1 LYSRFQIFTLVYVK
15 WRAGMRS
22 WQLNK
27 GASSLDD
34 LILVEREKPQPGP
47 GEVLIRMRACSIN
60 YRDSLIPKGQ
70 YMGGV
75 IDRNLTPLSD
85 GVGVVEAVGSDVT
98 RFQIGDRVA
107 GTFFQGWD
115 SGTPNGIFA
124 ALGAP
129 PAKGMLAEY
138 VTLPETGVVPI
149 AASLS
154 FEEAAT
160 LPCAGVTA
168 WNALME
174 GFPAVKPGAW
184 VAVLGTGGVSLL
196 ALQIAKAAGAHV
208 IATSS
213 SDEKLER
220 VKALGAD
227 AVVNYRTTP
236 AWGEEAARI
245 TGGVDHVVEVGGQG
259 TLAQSMQAIGFNG
272 EIAIIGVLSREG
284 NVTPRDMMFKA
295 GRMRGIFVGSAA
307 MARGLNKAIDANGIK
322 PVVDR
327 VFAFDD
333 AKAAYAHHA
342 SSALFGKA
350 VISI

>member
-1 LYSRFQIFTLVYVK
+1 MK
-15 WRAGMRS
+15 A

-34 LILVEREKPQPGP
+34 MVLVEREKPEPEL
-47 GEVLIRMRACSIN
+47 GEVLIRVRACSIN

-75 IDRNLTPLSD
+75 IDRDIAPLSD
-85 GVGVVEAVGSDVT
+85 GAGEVEAIGAGVT
-98 RFQIGDRVA
+98 KVKVGDRVA

-115 SGTPNGIFA
+115 SGIPSGMYP

-138 VTLPETGVVPI
+138 VALPENGVVPV

-154 FEEAAT
+154 YEEAAT

-174 GFPAVKPGAW
+174 GYPPVKPGAW
-184 VAVLGTGGVSLL
+184 VAILGTGGVSLL
-196 ALQIAKAAGAHV
+196 ALQIAKAAGARV

-220 VKALGAD
+220 VKVLGAD
-227 AVVNYRTTP
+227 AVINYRTTP
-236 AWGEEAARI
+236 DWGVEAARI

-307 MARGLNKAIDANGIK
+307 MARSLNTAIDANGIK
-322 PVVDR
+322 PVVDKT
-327 VFAFDD
+327 FSFDD
-333 AKAAYAHHA
+333 AKAAYAYHA
-342 SSALFGKA
+342 SPALFGKV
-350 VISI
+350 VITL

>member
-1 LYSRFQIFTLVYVK
+1 
-15 WRAGMRS
+15 MRS

-27 GASSLDD
+27 GATSLDD
-34 LILVEREKPQPGP
+34 MILVEREKPQPGP
-47 GEVLIRMRACSIN
+47 GEVLIRVRACSIN

-70 YMGGV
+70 YMGGTV
-75 IDRNLTPLSD
+75 DRDVTPLSD
-85 GVGVVEAVGSDVT
+85 GAGEVEAIGAGVMDIKV
-98 RFQIGDRVA
+98 GDRVA
-107 GTFFQGWD
+107 GTFFQGWE
-115 SGTPNGIFA
+115 SGVPSKIFP

-129 PAKGMLAEY
+129 PAKGMLTEY
-138 VTLPETGVVPI
+138 VTLPEDGVVPL

-154 FEEAAT
+154 YEEAAT

-174 GFPAVKPGAW
+174 GFPAAKPGAW

-196 ALQIAKAAGAHV
+196 ALQIAKAAGARV

-227 AVVNYRTTP
+227 AVINYRTTP
-236 AWGEEAARI
+236 DWGVEAARI

-272 EIAIIGVLSREG
+272 EIAIIGVLSRDG

-307 MARGLNKAIDANGIK
+307 MARSLNAAIDATGIK

-327 VFAFDD
+327 VFSFEE
-333 AKAAYAHHA
+333 AKAAYAYHA
-342 SSALFGKA
+342 SPALFGKT
-350 VISI
+350 VISV

>member
-1 LYSRFQIFTLVYVK
+1 MK
-15 WRAGMRS
+15 A

-34 LILVEREKPQPGP
+34 MVLVEREKPEPGP

-75 IDRNLTPLSD
+75 IDRDITPLSD
-85 GVGVVEAVGSDVT
+85 GAGDVEAIGAGVT
-98 RFQIGDRVA
+98 QFKVGDRVA

-115 SGTPNGIFA
+115 SGIQNNLYP

-129 PAKGMLAEY
+129 PAKGMLTEY
-138 VTLPETGVVPI
+138 VTLPENGIVPI
-149 AASLS
+149 ATSLS

-174 GFPAVKPGAW
+174 GYPPVKPSAW
-184 VAVLGTGGVSLL
+184 VAILGTGGVSLL
-196 ALQIAKAAGAHV
+196 ALQIAKAAGARV

-220 VKALGAD
+220 VKSLGAD
-227 AVVNYRTTP
+227 AAINYRTTP
-236 AWGEEAARI
+236 EWGVEVARI

-307 MARGLNKAIDANGIK
+307 MARSLNAAIDANGIK

-327 VFAFDD
+327 VFGFDD
-333 AKAAYAHHA
+333 AKAAYAYHA
-342 SSALFGKA
+342 SPALFGKT
-350 VISI
+350 VIRL